1 MQDYF
6 RQYGLLVIFLAIA
19 IGVPMGMLG
28 LSLFAQRFKVRPYR
42 PSAVKRMAYESG
54 LPPMSARPALFNFR
68 YYQYALLFV
77 VFDVETVFL
86 YPWAVRYGLLS
97 RQFGLV
103 ALVAVLVFL
112 VVLTI
117 PYVYAW
123 RKRALEWQ

>member
-6 RQYGLLVIFLAIA
+6 RQYGLLAIFLAIA
-19 IGVPMGMLG
+19 VGVPVGMLS
-28 LSLFAQRFKVRPYR
+28 LSLFAQRFKVRPSR
-42 PSAVKRMAYESG
+42 SSDVKRAAYESG
-54 LPPMSARPALFNFR
+54 MPPMSPKPALFNIR

-86 YPWAVRYGLLS
+86 YPWAVRYGVMT

-103 ALVAVLVFL
+103 ALFAVLVFL
-112 VVLTI
+112 AVLTV
-117 PYVYAW
+117 PYLYAW

>member
-6 RQYGLLVIFLAIA
+6 RQYGTLAIFIGLAIA
-19 IGVPMGMLG
+19 VPIGMLT
-28 LSLFAQRFKVRPYR
+28 LSLLGQRFSVRPNR
-42 PSAVKRMAYESG
+42 PSVIKRAAYESG
-54 LPPMSARPALFNFR
+54 MPPMSPKPTLFNFR

-86 YPWAVRYGLLS
+86 YPWAVKYGVLT

-103 ALVAVLVFL
+103 ALFAVLVFL
-112 VVLTI
+112 GVLTV

>member
-19 IGVPMGMLG
+19 IGVPIGMLS
-28 LSLFAQRFKVRPYR
+28 LSLFAQRFKVRPSR
-42 PSAVKRMAYESG
+42 SSEVKRAAYESG
-54 LPPMSARPALFNFR
+54 MPPMSPKPTLFNIR

-86 YPWAVRYGLLS
+86 YPWAVRYGVMT

-103 ALVAVLVFL
+103 ALFAVLVFL
-112 VVLTI
+112 GVLTV
-117 PYVYAW
+117 PYLYAW